1 MMLRVVLVGIVAGLG
16 ISPPSESELTG
27 WTRSVQTWLDAGL
40 LAFNAEDLTG
50 EDQGAGEDAVDAP
63 TADDVI
69 PEASTPAPAKVAM
82 PLSDA
87 DDLSEDD
94 DQPAAPVASEDDDQ
108 PAAPVAVTDEDEEAT
123 TPTGDSAAAE
133 AVAFDAVIDEMVADF
148 SRAEV
153 RPRPTADDLAGLDF
167 DDAMELVAG
176 AIANVPAQPRAD
188 PETKGDQPL
197 EIDDELYPGE
207 AYVLNREA
215 DGLPDSAQ
223 VSPDR
228 ESEDAAGHASADRQ
242 LNHAV
247 RLTRDAVY
255 AWINLLQSPAIVTI
269 SH

>member
-16 ISPPSESELTG
+16 ISPPSENELTG
-27 WTRSVQTWLDAGL
+27 WTRSVQTWLDAGF

-50 EDQGAGEDAVDAP
+50 EDEGAGEVAVEAP
-63 TADDVI
+63 TAKDVA
-69 PEASTPAPAKVAM
+69 PEASTPAPVKVAM

-94 DQPAAPVASEDDDQ
+94 DQPAAPI
-108 PAAPVAVTDEDEEAT
+108 AAIDEDEEAT
-123 TPTGDSAAAE
+123 APTGDAAAAE

-148 SRAEV
+148 SRAEI

-167 DDAMELVAG
+167 DDAMELVAE

-215 DGLPDSAQ
+215 DGLPDPAQ
-223 VSPDR
+223 VSPEG